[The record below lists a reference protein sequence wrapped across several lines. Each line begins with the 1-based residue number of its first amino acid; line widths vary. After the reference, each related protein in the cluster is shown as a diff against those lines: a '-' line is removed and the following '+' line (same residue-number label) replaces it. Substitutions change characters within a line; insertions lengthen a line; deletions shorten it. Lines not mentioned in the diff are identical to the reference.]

1 MLNNVLEA
9 HYYIFIRFCSVKLAI
24 FEVHIYMTT
33 KIISISS
40 ATIMGYHVPLHLKS
54 TGLSELASDTLSETT
69 AQEQSSRQ
77 EISCILFF
85 S

>member
-1 MLNNVLEA
+1 
-9 HYYIFIRFCSVKLAI
+9 
-24 FEVHIYMTT
+24 
-33 KIISISS
+33 
-40 ATIMGYHVPLHLKS
+40 MGYHVPLHLKS